1 MEPDNTELSAKI
13 DKMMETE
20 TRRFHRDVVK
30 ENMKRWEA
38 LRKKLKEDRQSKN
51 LSQYFYNDDELVATS
66 STGAKNIDEEG
77 GKKVYTKFDLEME
90 ELRLDAYY
98 NLNWGDIE
106 SFHLKEAF
114 KSQREKVCV
123 LLVTFF

>member
-38 LRKKLKEDRQSKN
+38 LRKKLKEDRESKN
-51 LSQYFYNDDELVATS
+51 LSQYFQNDDNIVATS
-66 STGAKNIDEEG
+66 STGATDDEG
-77 GKKVYTKFDLEME
+77 RKKVYTKFDLEME